1 MRVYQFRH
9 FGKGG
14 RKYRSFCAVVQR
26 QISPHQQNV
35 LGLSAVKEWRWS
47 AQETPAACRYRQAGS
62 NCRHLRKIGSDM
74 PIPYC
79 SVHERLFVRQKN
91 AWMNWSQDYVS
102 MVKHIC
108 DTFDSAN
115 ILFSDYKV
123 IESPCDLCIEI
134 ARQLLHEQ
142 WEKLGPRQ

>member
-26 QISPHQQNV
+26 QISPQQQNA

-62 NCRHLRKIGSDM
+62 NCRYLSQIGSYM
-74 PIPYC
+74 SIPYC
-79 SVHERLFVRQKN
+79 SVHERLFVQQKN

-115 ILFSDYKV
+115 ILFSDYAV

-134 ARQLLHEQ
+134 ARQILHEQ
-142 WEKLGPRQ
+142 WEKLGSRQ

>member
-1 MRVYQFRH
+1 MH
-9 FGKGG
+9 
-14 RKYRSFCAVVQR
+14 
-26 QISPHQQNV
+26 P
-35 LGLSAVKEWRWS
+35 
-47 AQETPAACRYRQAGS
+47 
-62 NCRHLRKIGSDM
+62 RKIGSDM
-74 PIPYC
+74 SIPYC

-115 ILFSDYKV
+115 ILFSDYEV

-134 ARQLLHEQ
+134 ARQILHEQ

>member
-14 RKYRSFCAVVQR
+14 RKYRSFCAVVQC

-62 NCRHLRKIGSDM
+62 NCRHLSKIGSDM
-74 PIPYC
+74 AIPYC
-79 SVHERLFVRQKN
+79 SVHERLFVQQKN
-91 AWMNWSQDYVS
+91 AWMHWSQDYVS

-115 ILFSDYKV
+115 ILFSDYEV

-134 ARQLLHEQ
+134 ARQILLEQ
-142 WEKLGPRQ
+142 WEQLSPRQ